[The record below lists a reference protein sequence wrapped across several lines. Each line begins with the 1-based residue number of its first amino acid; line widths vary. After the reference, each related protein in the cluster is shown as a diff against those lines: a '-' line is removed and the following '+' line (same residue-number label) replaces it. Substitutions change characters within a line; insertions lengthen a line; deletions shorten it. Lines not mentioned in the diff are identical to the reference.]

1 MSQVAGG
8 GLSGN
13 TYADLMRYK
22 TAISLVFELPALVL
36 SAIRTRAAMLT
47 GMKFQPHS
55 ERHMSITQ
63 NFTHIEVTPKGLG
76 MAKVSFLACPFAYL
90 GPLIR
95 VSGPRSPC
103 MLLRPC
109 IDICFF
115 PDGYRNFTTSKP
127 TEPRVDLCTLFK
139 PLALDGICIV

>member
-1 MSQVAGG
+1 MSQVAG

-13 TYADLMRYK
+13 TYADLMWYK

-95 VSGPRSPC
+95 VSGPEVRACCS
-103 MLLRPC
+103 
-109 IDICFF
+109 D
-115 PDGYRNFTTSKP
+115 
-127 TEPRVDLCTLFK
+127 
-139 PLALDGICIV
+139 LALIFVFSQTDTEISRLQSLLNQGLTCVRFSSL